1 MTTFTWL
8 VVAGA
13 VTASVA
19 LVCAIVY
26 FAIVWSPKNPVP
38 TDDWVM
44 TPIRRKVVVPKGPPQ
59 RYEAKTS
66 DPHLTWSQ
74 ADVDAV
80 RREYLTSQLSESDQ
94 PSVAARR
101 ASLLDT
107 QFADALRKVA
117 DAVGDDTEY
126 VVVVSGIIAV
136 GYINSEGKPVRI
148 ARLVTSAEEKLLAE
162 HPDLLSHPSALFNIL
177 SAENVV

>member
-1 MTTFTWL
+1 MSTFTWL
-8 VVAGA
+8 VVVGA
-13 VTASVA
+13 ITASVA
-19 LVCAIVY
+19 LVCAVVY
-26 FAIVWSPKNPVP
+26 FAIVWSPEKPVP

-44 TPIRRKVVVPKGPPQ
+44 TPIRRRVVVPKGSPQ
-59 RYEAKTS
+59 RYEPKTS

-80 RREYLTSQLSESDQ
+80 REEYLTSQLSQSDET
-94 PSVAARR
+94 AAATHR
-101 ASLLDT
+101 ASLADT

-117 DAVGDDTEY
+117 DAVGDDAEY
-126 VVVVSGIIAV
+126 VVVLSGIIAV

-162 HPDLLSHPSALFNIL
+162 HPDLLSHPPALFNIL